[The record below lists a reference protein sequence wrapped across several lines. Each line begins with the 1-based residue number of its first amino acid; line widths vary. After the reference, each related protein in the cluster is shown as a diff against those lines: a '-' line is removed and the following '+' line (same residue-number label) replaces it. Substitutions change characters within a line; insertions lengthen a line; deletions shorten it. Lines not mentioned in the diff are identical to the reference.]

1 MNKRCTALSAFL
13 RMGSKGSFVDNFCSG
28 VGVLVGINNE
38 GYLNE
43 YGVDKNF
50 DKVYKAPSGLEF
62 KGMKIPNYNGIKQQ
76 IIGFHKK
83 ILMRI

>member
-1 MNKRCTALSAFL
+1 
-13 RMGSKGSFVDNFCSG
+13 MGSKGSFVDNFCSG

-50 DKVYKAPSGLEF
+50 DKVYKALSGLEF